1 MVKSGLNAFK
11 DKNVLFLQGPVGP
24 FFDRLADDM
33 QRVGAKAHRINFNA
47 GDRLFSS
54 SYAVDFTGT
63 IEEWPAFF
71 GAFLDEHAIDAVI
84 VFGDCRPLHRIAH
97 TIASNRGLTIGV
109 FEEGYVRPDFITFE
123 EFGVNGHSLIPRDPR
138 FYRSLSM
145 EEWTISQT
153 YPVGNTF
160 YHAMM
165 WAMLYYFVA
174 SLGKIRFRHYA
185 HHRPL
190 NFFEG
195 AYWWRA
201 LGRKWM
207 YRFKERGVQ
216 PALATQ
222 FSKNYFLVP
231 LQIATDAQVMEHSS
245 FASVEHFIERVME
258 SFAAN
263 APTEMLLVI
272 KHHPLDRGYHD
283 YTALIRHLSKR
294 LGIEERVWYIHDQH
308 LPTLLEHARGVVV
321 INSTVGLS
329 AIHHNAPLK
338 TCGTAIYDM
347 EGLTYRGNLESFWAD
362 AEEFTVD
369 RDLYDRFRGYV
380 INAKQINGNFYR
392 RLHRTGLASGIFWK
406 N

>member
-1 MVKSGLNAFK
+1 MVQSGLNAFR

-33 QRVGAKAHRINFNA
+33 RHVGAKTHRINFNA
-47 GDRLFSS
+47 GDWLFSS
-54 SYAVDFTGT
+54 SRAVDFTGS
-63 IEEWPAFF
+63 IEEWPAFYT
-71 GAFLDEHAIDAVI
+71 AFLDRHAIDTV
-84 VFGDCRPLHRIAH
+84 VLFGDCRPLHRIAH
-97 TIASNRGLTIGV
+97 AIASDRGLTIGV

-123 EFGVNGHSLIPRDPR
+123 EFGVNGHSLIPRDPA
-138 FYRSLSM
+138 FYRALKPDDYA
-145 EEWTISQT
+145 IAQT
-153 YPVGNTF
+153 RPVGNTF

-165 WAMLYYFVA
+165 WAMPYYFVA
-174 SLGKIRFRHYA
+174 SLGKIRFRRYV

-190 NFFEG
+190 NLFEG

-216 PALATQ
+216 RALTTQ

-231 LQIATDAQVMEHSS
+231 LQIATDAQVQEHSPYT
-245 FASVEHFIERVME
+245 SVEQFIEQVME
-258 SFAAN
+258 SFAAD
-263 APTEMLLVI
+263 APSDTLLII
-272 KHHPLDRGYHD
+272 KHHPLDRGYCD
-283 YTALIRHLSKR
+283 YASPIQR
-294 LGIEERVWYIHDQH
+294 LAARFGLEGRVRYVHDQH

-347 EGLTYRGNLESFWAD
+347 EGLTYQGPLDSFWKE
-362 AEEFTVD
+362 AESLVVD
-369 RDLYDRFRGYV
+369 RELYERFRGYV
-380 INAKQINGNFYR
+380 VNHMQLNGSFYR
-392 RLHRTGLASGIFWK
+392 RLPHTGTISGIVW
-406 N
+406 